1 MAGGTI
7 GPLLAADEFFNHQI
21 VETFATVSQTD
32 YAWTE
37 KVCLMAAARD
47 GSLQIDLGL
56 GKYINRD
63 VVDGYAGI
71 SRGVEQWNV
80 RASRELNLDPNL
92 LNVGPIRY
100 EILEPLKKI
109 RVVLEP
115 NPIQPISF
123 DLVLEGVVPC
133 FTEEREDRRTM
144 RGYRRTADQIRYHQT
159 GVPEGWVMVNGVRT
173 DVTRETWVMTRDHSW
188 GIRPGVGAPITD
200 VAPEPMES
208 GLMQQ
213 ILAIWNPLYFLGA
226 DGTEFAAHFYYLYYG
241 GPGFRHERF
250 QGHFEFPDGTR
261 QPITSLEPHIRFNPL
276 NKRFEGG
283 EFRLSMPDG
292 RKRSIQVKP
301 KSDTGFHLGGG
312 LYHGFDGH
320 FHGQWRGRTHV
331 EGEYFADCSSPES
344 VECLNQ
350 FRDCVI
356 EAFDQETGASG
367 WGNCQTYVQGVWP
380 EMGLPGDSE

>member
-7 GPLLAADEFFNHQI
+7 GPLLAADEYFNHQI

-32 YAWTE
+32 HAWTE

-63 VVDGYAGI
+63 VVDGYAGV

-80 RASRELNLDPNL
+80 RASRELNVDPNH

-159 GVPEGWVMVNGVRT
+159 GLAQGWVMVNGVRT
-173 DVTRETWVMTRDHSW
+173 EVTKDTWVMTRDHSW

-200 VAPEPMES
+200 IAPEPMES

-213 ILAIWNPLYFLGA
+213 ILAIWNPLYFRCA
-226 DGTEFAAHFYYLYYG
+226 DGSEFAAHFYYLYYG
-241 GPGFRHERF
+241 GPGFKHERF

-261 QPITSLEPHIRFNPL
+261 QPIASLEPRIRFNPL
-276 NKRFEGG
+276 NKRFQGG
-283 EFRLSMPDG
+283 EFRLTMPDG
-292 RKRSIQVKP
+292 HTRSIQVQP
-301 KSDTGFHLGGG
+301 KSATGFHLGGG

-331 EGEYFADCSSPES
+331 EGEYFADCSLPES
-344 VECLNQ
+344 LARLNQ

-380 EMGLPGDSE
+380 DMGLPGDSE